1 MSGPLEEL
9 SELTPGDFL
18 EESQD
23 SQKEEE
29 GEGRLLLGA
38 SLSLTGRY
46 SLQGRLAAA
55 GLHQA
60 VRDVRHLGGV
70 SVGERR
76 LVPELLILDDAS
88 TREGVRR
95 ALEQVERAHVLI
107 GAYGSDL
114 VREAATWGTERG
126 RVIWNHGAS
135 ADEIQRLTPVVSV
148 SSPASRYAEAVL
160 EALAEQLPGS
170 RVLLALGRGGFGRA
184 VEEGAAQAAERLG
197 MEVVAAVPHDEVP
210 DAPDADVL
218 VAAGS
223 FRQDVE
229 LVARLR
235 ARPPAVVAVA
245 AGVALFGA
253 ELGTMADG
261 VLAPSQWEEGARFRP
276 DVGPG
281 PADAVRSLRA
291 AVVGSLQLYLG
302 GGAVDYPAA
311 QAYAAGLLA
320 LRCLEEAG
328 SADDRAVHEAA
339 RRFRCITFFGRF
351 GMEED
356 GRQSDHEVLV
366 VQWQQGVKRIVWP
379 PALAETEL
387 SL

>member
-1 MSGPLEEL
+1 
-9 SELTPGDFL
+9 
-18 EESQD
+18 
-23 SQKEEE
+23 
-29 GEGRLLLGA
+29 
-38 SLSLTGRY
+38 
-46 SLQGRLAAA
+46 
-55 GLHQA
+55 
-60 VRDVRHLGGV
+60 
-70 SVGERR
+70 
-76 LVPELLILDDAS
+76 
-88 TREGVRR
+88 
-95 ALEQVERAHVLI
+95 
-107 GAYGSDL
+107 
-114 VREAATWGTERG
+114 
-126 RVIWNHGAS
+126 
-135 ADEIQRLTPVVSV
+135 
-148 SSPASRYAEAVL
+148 
-160 EALAEQLPGS
+160 
-170 RVLLALGRGGFGRA
+170 
-184 VEEGAAQAAERLG
+184 
-197 MEVVAAVPHDEVP
+197 MEVVAAVPHAEVP

-253 ELGTMADG
+253 ELGPMADG
-261 VLAPSQWEEGARFRP
+261 VLAPSQWEEGARFGP

-291 AVVGSLQLYLG
+291 AV
-302 GGAVDYPAA
+302 VDYPAA

-328 SADDRAVHEAA
+328 SADDRAVHETA